1 MTRDPDRLIWKDVL
15 AHLRKAYPTVCR
27 QWFDEIELVGIDGG
41 SVVLRAHTSVHRD
54 YLRRHCLEQF
64 NDSVRTVSGRLLAVR
79 FVGPEDATGLETT
92 PAPDFRDG
100 QVTSNGSVAG
110 SGAGAGVGV
119 GGGVTDGVSNAT
131 PNGTMHLAD
140 AEEEL
145 GGVPTEELAADAM
158 AQTIEA
164 RPAPAQPPAWS
175 ASPRPAHYASEAE
188 PLGPGSLIINPDYD
202 FENFIVGPSNR
213 IAHAAGVAVSTNPG
227 RSYNPLFI
235 HGAVGLGKTHLL
247 QAICLNIR
255 KSHPSASI
263 HYISC
268 EVFVNDF
275 VNRVRSGAMHEFRH
289 RFRSVDVLV
298 IDDIHFLTKGE
309 QTQEEFFHTFNTLY
323 GAHKQIVLA
332 SDRPPEDIPQLQDRL
347 VSRFKWGLVAQI
359 DSPTFETRI
368 AILKSKA
375 GIRGLDLPDDVATHI
390 ASRLT
395 ANIRELEGAITKLQ
409 LRAMVDS
416 RPIDL
421 DMAQD
426 AIAGTPVAAQADL
439 TVQTIIDVVVG
450 FYRVQL
456 HDLKSKKRQRSI
468 ALPRQVC
475 MYLARKNTR
484 KSLQEIGSH
493 FGDRDHTTVMHAI
506 RTVEQRREKDRD
518 FGHSIGTLEQ
528 MLTAARR

>member
-1 MTRDPDRLIWKDVL
+1 MTRDPDRLVWKDVL
-15 AHLRKAYPTVCR
+15 AHMRKAYPTVCR

-41 SVVLRAHTSVHRD
+41 SVVLRAHSAVHRD

-64 NDSVRTVSGRLLAVR
+64 NDAVRTVTGRLLAVR
-79 FVGPEDATGLETT
+79 FVGPDEATGIESPPAPEFRDGLTT
-92 PAPDFRDG
+92 PAADQANPED
-100 QVTSNGSVAG
+100 QLAG
-110 SGAGAGVGV
+110 SPS
-119 GGGVTDGVSNAT
+119 D
-131 PNGTMHLAD
+131 
-140 AEEEL
+140 
-145 GGVPTEELAADAM
+145 ELAADAM
-158 AQTIEA
+158 AQPSSMAQQVEP
-164 RPAPAQPPAWS
+164 RSAPPHPPAWA
-175 ASPRPAHYASEAE
+175 ASPRPAHYSSEAE
-188 PLGPGSLIINPDYD
+188 PLGPGSLVINPDYD

-213 IAHAAGVAVSTNPG
+213 IAHAAGIAVSSNPG
-227 RSYNPLFI
+227 RAYNPLFI

-255 KSHPSASI
+255 KNFPAAAI

-268 EVFVNDF
+268 EVFVTDF
-275 VNRVRSGAMHEFRH
+275 VDRVRAGAMAEFRH
-289 RFRSVDVLV
+289 RFRSVDALV
-298 IDDIHFLTKGE
+298 IDDIHFLTKRE

-332 SDRPPEDIPQLQDRL
+332 SDRPPDEIPELQDRL
-347 VSRFKWGLVAQI
+347 ISRFKWGLVAPI
-359 DSPTFETRI
+359 EAPNFETRI

-375 GIRGLDLPDDVATHI
+375 AIRGLDLPDDVAIHI

-416 RPIDL
+416 KSIDL
-421 DMAQD
+421 EMAQE
-426 AIAGTPVAAQADL
+426 AIGASPAAAQADL
-439 TVQTIIDVVVG
+439 TVQAIIDVVVG

-475 MYLARKNTR
+475 MYLARRNTR

-506 RTVEQRREKDRD
+506 RTVETRRERDRD

-528 MLTAARR
+528 LLAAARR